1 MNRNGFQALCCE
13 AGGYAQIPWEYPR
26 ENKFSI
32 CIQFVPDEL
41 AVQGTLFSIGT
52 ILSVNLDNKHI
63 QLMENGFQHL
73 SEDTMLLLRCQNTV
87 IAVYDSKILS
97 VYCNGALVLQQAISL
112 RPTNLVDLRIG
123 EHLPTVYIRKV
134 TIFHD
139 LLEEQVIQSSPVAK
153 LSGYQKQVVFANTD
167 ISSDVT
173 LHQCEI
179 KDCVYTLDCNR
190 GKLTMPYVHLPKEC
204 TLMFS
209 FYAFKHEY
217 CGGILLNLPRM
228 CIKLYDDY
236 GVETPRVL
244 IEHDGHEYR
253 TADPIQTR
261 QWKILTVVFGDSGIK
276 VFFDGKQKLRA
287 DYVPSSKTG
296 VLEFGQFDGYL
307 DSCAII
313 KRALTQEEIS
323 DYLNQPPDVF
333 DKDVLYLFN
342 FYDKLLQESC
352 HGTAMT
358 PSNSEII
365 LVKGTGAITRED
377 KSKHMPQSKRTY
389 SEFVIWQI
397 YLLLRLLVNWIYEQ
411 LRVYPNKGVNM
422 ECEPWEIDA
431 DLQQFVYKEILP
443 LKEAQILLSHYDHLD
458 SQELLN
464 LIQAM
469 EQNGTLKKLM
479 DYLYQ
484 EDDEQ
489 DSVSDILMALLA
501 AMALV
506 ALMAVLGKAITNMPP
521 VPKPPNPSPND
532 FDDDDDDDDKK
543 KKKTYASI
551 KKTVLKGDLH
561 IEFEQKDISQDSER
575 TAVSFVNGNSQ
586 SAGLEVSL
594 SYKGDDGEFIVFAE
608 NTNSKVLPSSQQQI
622 SFRGNQPVKIFLDV
636 HPKEFGKKYGKCTE
650 TLRWRCESSDGEQ
663 LRFLGETSYVIYFLE
678 NAPCKLWNNTVHIEC
693 LELCADCAEYA
704 GKNSE
709 GFVKDYARFM
719 QKNNAEGEHCA
730 NSVPKSGAL
739 ANTYRKSYSKI
750 PEPGGNKFVF
760 DAVGF
765 ARDYRK
771 GNRNIS
777 SNDIVY
783 SNVVFAYLNGYNDF
797 KVLWLS
803 ANMPYWSNNG
813 QYDCVPLLFRD
824 SVHGDGFTC
833 HEGSI
838 HYVMADDNDRIYDPK
853 LNSYG
858 LPFSDNKER
867 EVTGIYNTQYYR
879 ESQYLEGSY
888 CEIICTIDSGHW
900 TLGGLSEDALSSTGL
915 CEINNL
921 SGNPD
926 VGWVRRREDGRY
938 EHYGRTDS
946 DRFVWQHIRNRDGAK
961 GHGFNTVC
969 HSISAYGI
977 ERIIARI
984 CNNAPQEHNKHL
996 QNLVDALYPQAN
1008 QGDDCTSKYH
1018 RHTEQVMNTLIR
1030 CFQHGN
1036 IYTDY
1041 VITHFCRLAVNSPG
1055 NLRLGDGR
1063 WNSAIG
1069 VAFDPKSWFYYYGP
1083 DTGRIISDYSIDED
1097 AEGAL
1102 IAKLHRRYGAFPDPH
1117 NQGFYLPDREDGI
1130 RIQKLLALQYPV
1142 DIIYRHIIEGGLVL
1156 CPLIYSSSNQF
1167 GYQADGDRYVWR
1179 GNIPIY
1185 YYIDGI
1191 GWTLLDNPRMEED
1204 DCTCT

>member
-63 QLMENGFQHL
+63 QLMENGSQHL
-73 SEDTMLLLRCQNTV
+73 SEDTMLLQRCQNTV

-139 LLEEQVIQSSPVAK
+139 LLEEQVLQSSPVAK
-153 LSGYQKQVVFANTD
+153 LSGYQKQVVFANPD

-190 GKLTMPYVHLPKEC
+190 GKLTMPYVHLPKEY

-236 GVETPRVL
+236 GVETPRVF
-244 IEHDGHEYR
+244 IEYDGHEYR
-253 TADPIQTR
+253 TADSIQTR
-261 QWKILTVVFGDSGIK
+261 QWKILTVVFGDSSIK

-287 DYVPSSKTG
+287 DYVPASKTG

-333 DKDVLYLFN
+333 DKNVLYLFN

-358 PSNSEII
+358 PFNSEII
-365 LVKGTGAITRED
+365 LVKGTGAITSEN
-377 KSKHMPQSKRTY
+377 KSKHMPQSNRTY

-397 YLLLRLLVNWIYEQ
+397 YLLLRLLVNWIHEQ
-411 LRVYPNKGVNM
+411 LGVYPNKGVNM

-464 LIQAM
+464 LIQVM

-501 AMALV
+501 AMALA
-506 ALMAVLGKAITNMPP
+506 ALLAALGKAITNMPP
-521 VPKPPNPSPND
+521 IPKPPTPSPDD
-532 FDDDDDDDDKK
+532 FDIDDDDDDDEK

-551 KKTVLKGDLH
+551 KQTVLKGDLH

-575 TAVSFVNGNSQ
+575 TAVFFVNGNSH

-594 SYKGDDGEFIVFAE
+594 SYKGDDGEFTVFAE
-608 NTNSKVLPSSQQQI
+608 NTNSKVLPSSQQQV
-622 SFRGNQPVKIFLDV
+622 SFRGNQPVKISLDV

-663 LRFLGETSYVIYFLE
+663 SQFLGETSYVIYFLE
-678 NAPCKLWNNTVHIEC
+678 NAPCELWNNTVHIEC

-730 NSVPKSGAL
+730 NSVPESGAL

-783 SNVVFAYLNGYNDF
+783 SNVVFAYLNGYNNF

-803 ANMPYWSNNG
+803 ANMPYWSSNG
-813 QYDCVPLLFRD
+813 QCDCAPLLFRD
-824 SVHGDGFTC
+824 SAHEDGFTC
-833 HEGSI
+833 HEDSI
-838 HYVMADDNDRIYDPK
+838 HYVMADDNDRICDPK

-867 EVTGIYNTQYYR
+867 KVTEIYNTQYYR

-900 TLGGLSEDALSSTGL
+900 ELGDLSAVSLSKAGL

-921 SGNPD
+921 SGNPA
-926 VGWVRRREDGRY
+926 VGWVRRGEDGRY
-938 EHYGRTDS
+938 EQYVRTDR
-946 DRFVWQHIRNRDGAK
+946 DPFVWRYIRNRDAANRND
-961 GHGFNTVC
+961 FNTVC
-969 HSISAYGI
+969 HSISSNDI

-984 CNNAPQEHNKHL
+984 CNNAPQEHNERL
-996 QNLVDALYPQAN
+996 QNLVDALYPQGN
-1008 QGDDCTSKYH
+1008 HGDAFTTRYH
-1018 RHTEQVMNTLIR
+1018 RLTERVMNTLIR
-1030 CFQHGN
+1030 CFQNGN

-1055 NLRLGDGR
+1055 NLRLGAGR
-1063 WNSAIG
+1063 WNNAIR
-1069 VAFDPKSWFYYYGP
+1069 ASFDPQSWFYYNEP
-1083 DTGRIISDYSIDED
+1083 NAERIISNYNIDE
-1097 AEGAL
+1097 ACEGGQL
-1102 IAKLHRRYGAFPDPH
+1102 IGILHGRYGAFPNPH
-1117 NQGFYLPDREDGI
+1117 NQGFYLPNMEDGI
-1130 RIQKLLALQYPV
+1130 RIQKLLALGCPV
-1142 DIIYRHIIEGGLVL
+1142 DIIHKQFYDYGLGF
-1156 CPLIYSSSNQF
+1156 CHLIYSSSNQF
-1167 GYQADGDRYVWR
+1167 GYQDDRDSYDWVH
-1179 GNIPIY
+1179 NIPIY
-1185 YYIDGI
+1185 FHTDGNRWI
-1191 GWTLLDNPRMEED
+1191 LLNNPQNA
-1204 DCTCT
+1204 